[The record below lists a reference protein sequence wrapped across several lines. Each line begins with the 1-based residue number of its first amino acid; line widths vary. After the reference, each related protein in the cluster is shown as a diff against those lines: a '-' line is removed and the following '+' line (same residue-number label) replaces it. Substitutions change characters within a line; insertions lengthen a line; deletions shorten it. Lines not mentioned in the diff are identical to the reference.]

1 MEFYRQAKKLCSLFS
16 KLRSNDGISIR
27 VPCIIFGGLHRL
39 ENQGDNRK
47 SDLYWNSWADFV
59 GTGLRFSSV

>member
-47 SDLYWNSWADFV
+47 SDLYWNS
-59 GTGLRFSSV
+59 